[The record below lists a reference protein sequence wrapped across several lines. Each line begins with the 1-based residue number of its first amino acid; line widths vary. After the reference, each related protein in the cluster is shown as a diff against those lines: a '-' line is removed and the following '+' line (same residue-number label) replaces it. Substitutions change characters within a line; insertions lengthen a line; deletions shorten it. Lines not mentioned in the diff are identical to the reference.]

1 MLPVHAVR
9 TLRQVRPQS
18 PYYTPPA
25 TIPCLACGGEVDPAT
40 GACRACGQVAF
51 APVGT
56 GRAGG
61 EAPRHARGGG
71 RRAVVAGKT
80 AQGVSWGRIPWR
92 CGPARFGAS
101 LLPTGDWA
109 RRY

>member
-1 MLPVHAVR
+1 MCYPCTQCGR
-9 TLRQVRPQS
+9 CGKYDPKS

-40 GACRACGQVAF
+40 GACRACRQVAF

-61 EAPRHARGGG
+61 EAPRHGAR
-71 RRAVVAGKT
+71 
-80 AQGVSWGRIPWR
+80 
-92 CGPARFGAS
+92 
-101 LLPTGDWA
+101 
-109 RRY
+109 

>member
-1 MLPVHAVR
+1 MCYPCTQCGR
-9 TLRQVRPQS
+9 CGKYDPKS

-51 APVGT
+51 APGT

-61 EAPRHARGGG
+61 EAPRHARGG
-71 RRAVVAGKT
+71 AG
-80 AQGVSWGRIPWR
+80 
-92 CGPARFGAS
+92 AR
-101 LLPTGDWA
+101 
-109 RRY
+109 

>member
-1 MLPVHAVR
+1 MCYPCTQCGR
-9 TLRQVRPQS
+9 CGKYDPKS

-51 APVGT
+51 VPVGT

-61 EAPRHARGGG
+61 EAPRHARGG
-71 RRAVVAGKT
+71 AD
-80 AQGVSWGRIPWR
+80 
-92 CGPARFGAS
+92 AR
-101 LLPTGDWA
+101 
-109 RRY
+109 

>member
-1 MLPVHAVR
+1 MCYPCTQCGR
-9 TLRQVRPQS
+9 CGKYDPKS

-61 EAPRHARGGG
+61 EAPRHARGG
-71 RRAVVAGKT
+71 AG
-80 AQGVSWGRIPWR
+80 
-92 CGPARFGAS
+92 AR
-101 LLPTGDWA
+101 
-109 RRY
+109 